1 MVNQDDIEEGWK
13 NHVKKVNEDANNQTI
28 LITFVCF
35 GKLFDELKAKT
46 CVITQDSVVQLSKE
60 KVAFSQ
66 DLVNVITDQLQNL
79 TDILSED
86 IAYPHVWCDLE
97 AATSGSQR

>member
-1 MVNQDDIEEGWK
+1 MANQDDIEEGWK
-13 NHVKKVNEDANNQTI
+13 NHVQKVIEEANNQTI
-28 LITFVCF
+28 LTTFVSF

-66 DLVNVITDQLQNL
+66 DLVSITTEQLQVITVLL
-79 TDILSED
+79 LSKT
-86 IAYPHVWCDLE
+86 I
-97 AATSGSQR
+97 

>member
-35 GKLFDELKAKT
+35 GKLFDELK
-46 CVITQDSVVQLSKE
+46 VE
-60 KVAFSQ
+60 
-66 DLVNVITDQLQNL
+66 
-79 TDILSED
+79 
-86 IAYPHVWCDLE
+86 
-97 AATSGSQR
+97 